1 MYVNANSLPHAGQ
14 RQNTYIQLPWLSWGP
29 YPCANHHS
37 LLHSVFNLPDH
48 EKHLVGFFVCLFCD
62 KKGANRSHLS
72 ELTSQRHVSNIYSG
86 ELAGIFGLAMNI
98 QYIHRQ
104 GEIILVSLI
113 LEKRISLRSPLI
125 KTRFSILVKHWKNT
139 PKQNRG
145 TNQR

>member
-1 MYVNANSLPHAGQ
+1 MPTACHMQDRGKTHTFSSHDSAEVRTPAPIITACFIVCSTCLTMKNA
-14 RQNTYIQLPWLSWGP
+14 
-29 YPCANHHS
+29 
-37 LLHSVFNLPDH
+37 LLV
-48 EKHLVGFFVCLFCD
+48 FFVCLFCD

-113 LEKRISLRSPLI
+113 LEKRISLRSPLR

>member
-1 MYVNANSLPHAGQ
+1 MPTACHMQDRGKTHTFSSHDSAEVRTPAPIITA
-14 RQNTYIQLPWLSWGP
+14 
-29 YPCANHHS
+29 CF
-37 LLHSVFNLPDH
+37 SVFNLPDH
-48 EKHLVGFFVCLFCD
+48 EKRLVGFFVCLFCD

-113 LEKRISLRSPLI
+113 LEKRISLRSPLR